1 MARFRELRSKW
12 IIRKSSIFETG
23 KIKMLKSAEV
33 RLRIMSKLFACII
46 SESTN
51 RDEAALLSVAQNFS
65 PHIERLDDGVLFD
78 VSGLTRLIGDADE
91 VARNIVKEMR
101 RRNVA
106 GKVSVAENAETA
118 MLLARSRGAS
128 ELVNPIYEF
137 TDLPL
142 RQIDIGADTL
152 NVFNDLGIHRVH
164 DLLAVPTDEL
174 VKRYGREFER
184 VVRTIRQKGDRCVV
198 PNIKETDVS
207 WSYELDFAVEDFEQL
222 IFVVNRGFDQLFDR
236 VAYEGLSTEQIDIT
250 LNLRKKEAKFYE
262 IKTSF
267 PTLEKSF
274 WLKLVNLRIALDPPE
289 SEIVSVR
296 VIAHFAKPRPDQ
308 RGLYAVSRPEPESLL
323 LTVNKLKKLVGETEV
338 GVPVL
343 LNQRLA
349 KPFALDAD
357 KLPVG
362 HEQNSPRLRHSIC
375 GEACP
380 TDEAIKLSAAV
391 PPPKQNGGRAANLFQ
406 TATEKHSFSAN
417 RAAEPPSSINCNRGV
432 IAFNYFRPMIRAS
445 VVVRDGRLVH
455 LKTRAFRG
463 SVVEYSGVWRANSR
477 WWERPWSVEEWDVEV
492 ENHGLYRLRFA
503 RQEWFLVG
511 EYD

>member
-1 MARFRELRSKW
+1 
-12 IIRKSSIFETG
+12 
-23 KIKMLKSAEV
+23 
-33 RLRIMSKLFACII
+33 MSKLFACII
-46 SESTN
+46 SESAN
-51 RDEAALLSVAQNFS
+51 RDEAVLLSVAQNFS
-65 PHIERLDDGVLFD
+65 PRIERLDDGVLFD
-78 VSGLTRLIGDADE
+78 VSGLTRLIGDEKAIE
-91 VARNIVKEMR
+91 QHIVKEMQR
-101 RRNVA
+101 RIVA

-118 MLLARSRGAS
+118 MLLARARGSS
-128 ELVNPIYEF
+128 ELVNPIDEF

-222 IFVVNRGFDQLFDR
+222 IFVVNRGFDQLFAR

-323 LTVNKLKKLVGETEV
+323 LTVNKLKKLVGEDNV

-349 KPFALDAD
+349 RPFTLDTHTMPTG
-357 KLPVG
+357 KEIRIP
-362 HEQNSPRLRHSIC
+362 HS
-375 GEACP
+375 
-380 TDEAIKLSAAV
+380 AIR
-391 PPPKQNGGRAANLFQ
+391 N
-406 TATEKHSFSAN
+406 
-417 RAAEPPSSINCNRGV
+417 PS

-492 ENHGLYRLRFA
+492 ENHGLYRLRFV

>member
-1 MARFRELRSKW
+1 
-12 IIRKSSIFETG
+12 
-23 KIKMLKSAEV
+23 MLKSAEV

-46 SESTN
+46 SESAN
-51 RDEAALLSVAQNFS
+51 RDEAVLLSVAQNFS
-65 PHIERLDDGVLFD
+65 PRIERLDDGVLFD
-78 VSGLTRLIGDADE
+78 VSGLTRLIGDGKAIE
-91 VARNIVKEMR
+91 QNIVKEMQ

-118 MLLARSRGAS
+118 MLLARARGAS
-128 ELVNPIYEF
+128 ELVNPIDEF

-152 NVFNDLGIHRVH
+152 NVFNDLGIHHVR

-207 WSYELDFAVEDFEQL
+207 WSYELDFAVHNFEQL
-222 IFVVNRGFDQLFDR
+222 IFVVNRGFDQLFAR

-349 KPFALDAD
+349 RPFALD
-357 KLPVG
+357 G
-362 HEQNSPRLRHSIC
+362 TR
-375 GEACP
+375 
-380 TDEAIKLSAAV
+380 T
-391 PPPKQNGGRAANLFQ
+391 
-406 TATEKHSFSAN
+406 
-417 RAAEPPSSINCNRGV
+417 PSSALSDAASRTHVEKSSTLYAASGVCSTRRPRSV

-492 ENHGLYRLRFA
+492 ENNGLYRLRFA